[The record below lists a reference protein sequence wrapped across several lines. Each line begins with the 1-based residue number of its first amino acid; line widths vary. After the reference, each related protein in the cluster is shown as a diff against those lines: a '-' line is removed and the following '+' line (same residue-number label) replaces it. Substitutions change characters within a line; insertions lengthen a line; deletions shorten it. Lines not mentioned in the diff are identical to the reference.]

1 MTKFSV
7 YLASYVVLST
17 TGLVL
22 LRHSLA
28 GLSRASV
35 ADYLGSAGV
44 ILGVLCYGVS
54 FLTFLASL
62 REFRLLTVY
71 PIFTGVAYA
80 AVSLAAV
87 VVLRETLTPIRAAGL
102 TFVGVGVV
110 LLAQ

>member
-1 MTKFSV
+1 MTKLV
-7 YLASYVVLST
+7 PYLLTYVLLST

-28 GLSRASV
+28 GLGRASF
-35 ADYLGSAGV
+35 ADYLKNAGLV
-44 ILGVLCYGVS
+44 VGALCYIAS
-54 FLTFLASL
+54 FLTFLAAL
-62 REFRLLTVY
+62 RNFELLTVY

-87 VVLRETLTPIRAAGL
+87 LVLREALTPISATGIA
-102 TFVGVGVV
+102 FVGVGVV